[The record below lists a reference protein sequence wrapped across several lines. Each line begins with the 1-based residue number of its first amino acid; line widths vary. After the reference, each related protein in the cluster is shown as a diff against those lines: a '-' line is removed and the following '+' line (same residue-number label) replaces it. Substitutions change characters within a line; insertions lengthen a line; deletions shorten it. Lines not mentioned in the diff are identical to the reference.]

1 MPLYQ
6 GCLPGLCITGEVV
19 MNCFRMI
26 RRLAVVV
33 AGLAGALLA
42 LCAAAV
48 PAAFAGVAVPLG
60 GDPHGRPGL
69 TSPQTG
75 PPGWSKSPPLP
86 AHAHALAT
94 GGLPGWQIALIAS
107 GTALLVIAVAVIVYR
122 TRAAR
127 RRVAVSAA

>member
-1 MPLYQ
+1 
-6 GCLPGLCITGEVV
+6 
-19 MNCFRMI
+19 MNSFRMI

-42 LCAAAV
+42 SCGAV
-48 PAAFAGVAVPLG
+48 PPAFAGVAVPLG

-75 PPGWSKSPPLP
+75 PPGGSEHPPLP

-107 GTALLVIAVAVIVYR
+107 GTALLVIAVAVIAYR
-122 TRAAR
+122 MRAAR
-127 RRVAVSAA
+127 RRVTVRAA

>member
-1 MPLYQ
+1 
-6 GCLPGLCITGEVV
+6 

-42 LCAAAV
+42 SCAFM
-48 PAAFAGVAVPLG
+48 PPIAFAGVAVPLG

-75 PPGWSKSPPLP
+75 PPGGSEHPPLP

-94 GGLPGWQIALIAS
+94 GGLLGWQIALIAS
-107 GTALLVIAVAVIVYR
+107 GTALLVVAVAVIVYR

-127 RRVAVSAA
+127 RRVTVSAA